1 MTTLQIILLLCLGS
15 VTGIVAG
22 LLGIGGGMIMVP
34 FLTILFNSFNFPP
47 EHVLH
52 MAIATS
58 MTTIL
63 FTSISSVHAQNK
75 KKTIRWDIV
84 IALAPGIIF
93 GGIVGGGKIFA
104 ILKGPW
110 LTIFFASFQYF
121 SAYQMLVNKKPKP
134 SRTLPGKVGLFG
146 TGSLIGSVSSLVGA
160 GGAFISVPFMTW
172 CNVPIHNALATS
184 SALGFPIAA
193 ASAIGYII
201 GGWNIEDLPNHTLGY
216 IYLPA
221 LLCIAIMSMMTA
233 PIGVRIAHQLNTTQ
247 LRKLFAVVLI
257 CIASYM
263 LAKNVFGLI

>member
-1 MTTLQIILLLCLGS
+1 MLLLCLGS
-15 VTGIVAG
+15 VTGLIAG

-34 FLTILFNSFNFPP
+34 FLTILFTSFQFPA

-63 FTSISSVHAQNK
+63 FTSISSVRAQQK
-75 KKTIRWDIV
+75 KKMIRWDIV
-84 IALAPGIIF
+84 LALAPGIIF

-104 ILKGPW
+104 ILQGPW
-110 LTIFFASFQYF
+110 LTVFFASFQYF
-121 SAYQMLVNKKPKP
+121 SAYQMLANKKPKAT
-134 SRTLPGKVGLFG
+134 RTLPGKVGLFG

-172 CNVPIHNALATS
+172 CNVSIHNALATS

-193 ASAIGYII
+193 ASAIGYIV
-201 GGWNIEDLPNHTLGY
+201 GGLDIKDLPEQSLGY

-221 LLCIAIMSMMTA
+221 VLCISATSMLTA
-233 PIGVRIAHQLNTTQ
+233 SIGVRIAHQLNTTQ
-247 LRKLFAVVLI
+247 LRRIFAVVLI
-257 CIASYM
+257 CIATYM
-263 LAKNVFGLI
+263 LCKNVFQII